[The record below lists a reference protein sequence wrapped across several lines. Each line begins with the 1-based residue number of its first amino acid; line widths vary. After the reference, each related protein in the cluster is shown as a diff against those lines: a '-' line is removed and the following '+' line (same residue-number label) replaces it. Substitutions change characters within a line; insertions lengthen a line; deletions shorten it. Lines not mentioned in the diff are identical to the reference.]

1 MNRLRSKGFGR
12 GLGPEETSSPNLK
25 MFRKKT
31 LSVAPSWVGQRT
43 RSSEAKNIVRG

>member
-25 MFRKKT
+25 MFRKKN
-31 LSVAPSWVGQRT
+31 LVYSPQLGGAENQVL
-43 RSSEAKNIVRG
+43 